1 MKKILF
7 ISLTLLSVYSSAN
20 EAVTTMSD
28 YVVRAVKELAASPP
42 LKLLENN
49 KGESRREITLGYLET
64 STDDNATVSTG
75 ATSYENGSAE
85 GFGIGY
91 GYSYSWKD
99 SWALYSWI
107 QGASQSGEHTQ
118 TINGV
123 RTNFIDAFDSKYIN
137 VTLGLSHEFFR
148 SNKNHTLNVF
158 AGASVYHMELSG
170 QVQSFNPSGGAP
182 SATYVASLDGIF
194 PAVNFGMMYSFN
206 YFQKVKIIPYFTGM
220 VSLADEC
227 QTFRVDN
234 VVLTDGRIQDN
245 SPLCGGTNTAG
256 GDGKTDIATDF
267 VTIGVRFEYVPWDM
281 GFNFSGLF
289 RNLFRDGKEQRAAVE
304 GAYISVS
311 TTF

>member
-1 MKKILF
+1 MKKILL
-7 ISLTLLSVYSSAN
+7 ISLLLLSVNSLAN

-28 YVVRAVKELAASPP
+28 YVVRAVKEVAASPP

-49 KGESRREITLGYLET
+49 KGESRREITLGFLTT

-75 ATSYENGSAE
+75 ATSYESGSASGPGA
-85 GFGIGY
+85 GFGF
-91 GYSYSWKD
+91 SYSWKD
-99 SWALYSWI
+99 RWALYTWL
-107 QGASQSGEHTQ
+107 QGATQSGEHTQ

-123 RTNFIDAFDSKYIN
+123 RTNYMDAFDSTYVNATFGI
-137 VTLGLSHEFFR
+137 SHEFFR

-158 AGASVYHMELSG
+158 AGASVYLLELSG
-170 QVQSFNPSGGAP
+170 QVQTFNPTGGAQT
-182 SATYVASLDGIF
+182 ANYVASLDGIF

-206 YFQKVKIIPYFTGM
+206 YFKKVKIIPYFTGM
-220 VSLADEC
+220 ISLADEC

-234 VVLTDGRIQDN
+234 IQQTDGRIQDN
-245 SPLCGGTNTAG
+245 SPLCGGTNNTG

-267 VTIGVRFEYVPWDM
+267 VTIGIRFEYVPWDM

-289 RNLFRDGKEQRAAVE
+289 RNLFRDGEEQRAPVE
-304 GAYISVS
+304 GTYFSIS